1 MPPVHTLK
9 AYNTNIEEHLPV
21 ESESVFTHSLVNLYG
36 ETIQSTNVDKYNDQF
51 NVSDSEDNIMT
62 TKQLIGY
69 S

>member
-21 ESESVFTHSLVNLYG
+21 ESEYLYPHTRWSTFTVRQFRSMK
-36 ETIQSTNVDKYNDQF
+36 VDKYDDQF

-62 TKQLIGY
+62 TK
-69 S
+69 